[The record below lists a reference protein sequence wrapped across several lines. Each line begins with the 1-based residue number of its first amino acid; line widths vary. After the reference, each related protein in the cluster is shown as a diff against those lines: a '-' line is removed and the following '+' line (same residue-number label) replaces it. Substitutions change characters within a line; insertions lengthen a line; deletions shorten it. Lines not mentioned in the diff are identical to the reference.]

1 MVSNL
6 AELALFLN
14 DKALFF
20 EKLRVVDKL
29 ILPNEKIIRYYLM
42 IAYYLLDQDIGRA
55 EKEIKSLL
63 TFIGTNP
70 IALEQFTWDFS
81 DMEDYD
87 RYKNLTGEAKD
98 LFNKVLKLLKKVM
111 TPEERQNFFSN
122 KVNT

>member
-1 MVSNL
+1 
-6 AELALFLN
+6 
-14 DKALFF
+14 
-20 EKLRVVDKL
+20 
-29 ILPNEKIIRYYLM
+29 M